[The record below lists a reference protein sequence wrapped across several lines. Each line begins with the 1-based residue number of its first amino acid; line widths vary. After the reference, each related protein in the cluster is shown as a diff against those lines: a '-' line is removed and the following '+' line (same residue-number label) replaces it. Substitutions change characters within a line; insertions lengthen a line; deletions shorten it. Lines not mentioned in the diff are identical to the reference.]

1 MKERVAIVAGIR
13 SPFCKASGAFNDLE
27 VDDLGAY
34 VVKELLARSGID
46 PKQIDELILGNV
58 IEPPGSANIAR
69 IIAVKAGLPVSM
81 PAFTVNRNCAS
92 GMEAVVS
99 AMNRITQGDAQIVI
113 AGGAESMSGFPVT
126 FSKSMRDFLV
136 SLNKSKTWQQK
147 LKTLMALRP
156 SFFKPQSPTISDPLC
171 DLSMGQ
177 TAENIIREMHIP
189 REEQDKFALMSQVR
203 AMNATKN
210 GRLAE
215 EIVPVPVPP
224 KYKKVQM
231 VDDGP
236 RDNQTLEALAKLR
249 PVFDKTNGTVTAGN
263 SSQVTD
269 GAAALL
275 LMKESKAKELGFKPL
290 GYITEYASAGLE
302 PSRMGLGPAFAISK
316 LLKKSGLN
324 LKDIDLIEINEAF
337 AGQVLAARKALA
349 SDEFAKKEL
358 GRDSAVGEIDL
369 EKLNVNGGA
378 VALGHPLGASG
389 ARLILTL
396 LLELR
401 KRNKRLGI
409 ASLCI
414 GGGQGEAV
422 LLSTP
427 D

>member
-1 MKERVAIVAGIR
+1 MKKRIAIVAGVR
-13 SPFCKASGAFNDLE
+13 SPFCRANGVFNDIE

-34 VVKELLARSGID
+34 VVRELIARTGID
-46 PKQIDELILGNV
+46 PKQIDELVFGNV
-58 IEPPGSANIAR
+58 IEPPTSTNIAR
-69 IIAVKAGLPVSM
+69 IIAVKAGLPISM

-99 AMNRITQGDAQIVI
+99 SMNRILLGDAHIIVT
-113 AGGAESMSGFPVT
+113 GGAESMSAFPVT
-126 FSKSMRDFLV
+126 FSKKMRDFLV
-136 SLNKSKTWQQK
+136 GLNKAKTWKQK
-147 LKTLMALRP
+147 MALLTTFRP
-156 SFFKPQSPTISDPLC
+156 SFFKPNTPTISDPLC

-177 TAENIIREMHIP
+177 TAENITRELHIS
-189 REEQDKFALMSQVR
+189 RTEQDQFALMSQTR
-203 AMNATKN
+203 ASNATKN
-210 GRLAE
+210 GRLSE
-215 EIVPVPVPP
+215 EIVPVPIPP
-224 KYKKVQM
+224 KYTKTQL

-236 RDNQTLEALAKLR
+236 RANQTLEALANLK
-249 PVFDKTNGTVTAGN
+249 PVFDKVNGTVTAGN

-269 GAAALL
+269 GAVALL
-275 LMKESKAKELGFKPL
+275 LMSEEKAKELGYKPL
-290 GYITEYASAGLE
+290 GYINEYASAGLA

-316 LLKKSGLN
+316 ILKKSGYKLS
-324 LKDIDLIEINEAF
+324 DMDLIEINEAF

-369 EKLNVNGGA
+369 DKLNVNGGA

-396 LLELR
+396 LLELN
-401 KRNKRLGI
+401 KRNKHLGL
-409 ASLCI
+409 AALCI

-422 LLSTP
+422 ILSI

>member
-1 MKERVAIVAGIR
+1 MKKRIAIVAGVR
-13 SPFCKASGAFNDLE
+13 SPFCRANGAFNDIE

-34 VVKELLARSGID
+34 VVKELIARSGID
-46 PKQIDELILGNV
+46 PQQIDELVFGNV

-69 IIAVKAGLPVSM
+69 IIAVKAGLPVSL

-99 AMNRITQGDAQIVI
+99 AMNRILLGDAQIII
-113 AGGAESMSGFPVT
+113 AGGAESMSSFPVS
-126 FSKSMRDFLV
+126 FSKGMRDFLV
-136 SLNKSKTWQQK
+136 AMNKAKTWKQK
-147 LKTLMALRP
+147 LALLTTFRP
-156 SFFKPQSPTISDPLC
+156 SFFKPVIPSISDPLC
-171 DLSMGQ
+171 GLTMGQ
-177 TAENIIREMHIP
+177 TAENITREF
-189 REEQDKFALMSQVR
+189 RVSRAEQDQFAMMSQTR
-203 AMNATKN
+203 AMNAINN

-215 EIVPVPVPP
+215 EIVPVPIPP
-224 KYKKVQM
+224 KYNKVQI

-236 RDNQTLEALAKLR
+236 RANQTIEALSGLK
-249 PVFDKTNGTVTAGN
+249 PVFEKVNGTVTAGN

-269 GAAALL
+269 GAVALL
-275 LMKESKAKELGFKPL
+275 LMTEEKAKELGYKPL
-290 GYITEYASAGLE
+290 GYISEYASAGLA

-316 LLKKSGLN
+316 ILKKSGLK
-324 LKDIDLIEINEAF
+324 LSDIDLIEINEAF
-337 AGQVLAARKALA
+337 AGQVLAVRKALN

-358 GRDSAVGEIDL
+358 GRDSAPGEIDL

-396 LLELR
+396 LMELK

-422 LLSTP
+422 ILSTE
-427 D
+427 